1 MVCATARRAPIR
13 AYLEFEA
20 HPDHRMEYTARLDMA
35 SMNKT
40 PRFRLISGY
49 GMGRGVHIVR
59 ARVRARTGAM
69 INIEIDDVRGRRGSL
84 VNSLTASAIGWRS
97 P

>member
-20 HPDHRMEYTARLDMA
+20 HPDHRIEYTARLDMA
-35 SMNKT
+35 SINSI
-40 PRFRLISGY
+40 PRFMLIRGY
-49 GMGRGVHIVR
+49 GMGRGVHIVK
-59 ARVRARTGAM
+59 ARVRARVGAIM
-69 INIEIDDVRGRRGSL
+69 NREVEDVRGRKGSL
-84 VNSLTASAIGWRS
+84 VKSLMASAIGWSS